1 MGIFT
6 RMRDIVS
13 SNINAMLD
21 RAEDPEKLIRLMIQ
35 EMEDTLV
42 EIKASCAGAMAEGS
56 KLQRRLDQVR
66 AHAREWERKARLA
79 VDKGREDLAREALLE
94 KRRHAQ
100 QAEQLQVQRAETE
113 AVVDQYQDD
122 IMQLETKLDQVREKQ
137 RVLIQRHIH
146 ARQQMRAQQDIRR
159 AGAAEVMMRFEKFQQ
174 RVERMEAEAELVN
187 PGFKSTLDSEL
198 GALESDDEIE
208 RELQALKGGRKQDSS
223 QEPPA

>member
-1 MGIFT
+1 
-6 RMRDIVS
+6 
-13 SNINAMLD
+13 
-21 RAEDPEKLIRLMIQ
+21 
-35 EMEDTLV
+35 
-42 EIKASCAGAMAEGS
+42 
-56 KLQRRLDQVR
+56 
-66 AHAREWERKARLA
+66 
-79 VDKGREDLAREALLE
+79 
-94 KRRHAQ
+94 
-100 QAEQLQVQRAETE
+100 
-113 AVVDQYQDD
+113 
-122 IMQLETKLDQVREKQ
+122 MQLETKLDQVREKQ

-174 RVERMEAEAELVN
+174 RVERMEAEAELVT